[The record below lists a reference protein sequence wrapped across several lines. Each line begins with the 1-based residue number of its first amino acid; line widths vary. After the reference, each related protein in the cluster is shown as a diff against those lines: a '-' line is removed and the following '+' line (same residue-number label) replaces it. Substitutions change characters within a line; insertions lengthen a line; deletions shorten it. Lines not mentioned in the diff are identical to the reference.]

1 MTTTP
6 WPGRAADAAR
16 RLHRCWQMD
25 ARLLLRA
32 VGWRLALPVLKRV
45 VPLPALV
52 RAMCPEPGRRRGT
65 RLESVSFLL
74 AHGGRL
80 AFSTNCLERSLSL
93 YRFLGEAGARP
104 RLVMGVAEGSPALAG
119 HAWIEVDGL
128 PLADA
133 TTPKYAPVV
142 AFGANGR
149 PHPIAGS
156 CG

>member
-1 MTTTP
+1 
-6 WPGRAADAAR
+6 
-16 RLHRCWQMD
+16 MD

-32 VGWRLALPVLKRV
+32 VGWRMALPALKHL
-45 VPLPALV
+45 VPLPTLV
-52 RAMCPEPGRRRGT
+52 RMMCPGRQRRVRT

-74 AHGGRL
+74 AHGGRV
-80 AFSTNCLERSLSL
+80 AFSSNCLERSLAL
-93 YRFLGEAGARP
+93 YRFLTEAGARP
-104 RLVMGVAEGSPALAG
+104 RLVMGVAEGSPAIAG

-133 TTPKYAPVV
+133 TTPKYAPVL

-149 PHPIAGS
+149 QHPIAGS